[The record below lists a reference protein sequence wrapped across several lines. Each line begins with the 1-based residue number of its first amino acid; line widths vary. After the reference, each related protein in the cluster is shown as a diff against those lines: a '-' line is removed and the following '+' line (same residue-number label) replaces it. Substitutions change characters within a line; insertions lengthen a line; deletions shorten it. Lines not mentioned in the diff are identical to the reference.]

1 MGRRCVVCL
10 TKSDV
15 HWLFSLEHSVKL
27 SSGFVSTT
35 YIYLRFVEQ
44 TLKPIFNSGLIST
57 NLEDPSRGAPL
68 HKLTHFSAAIL
79 AALVA
84 MTRAAM
90 LMPGATFAG
99 LPDTPAIT
107 KPSPLIGAMQTELE
121 RSFKV
126 LGGQDPRAYFI
137 GYTITETQRAEVSG
151 SNGALLSSS
160 EARNRWLQVS
170 ARTGTYTLDNTH
182 KVGEQRMASGGPGTA
197 VPVDN
202 REQG

>member
-1 MGRRCVVCL
+1 
-10 TKSDV
+10 
-15 HWLFSLEHSVKL
+15 
-27 SSGFVSTT
+27 
-35 YIYLRFVEQ
+35 
-44 TLKPIFNSGLIST
+44 
-57 NLEDPSRGAPL
+57 
-68 HKLTHFSAAIL
+68 
-79 AALVA
+79 
-84 MTRAAM
+84 M

-99 LPDTPAIT
+99 LPDTPAIP

-160 EARNRWLQVS
+160 EGRNRWLQGSV
-170 ARTGTYTLDNTH
+170 RTGSYTLDNTH
-182 KVGEQRMASGGPGTA
+182 KVGEQRVASGGPGTA

-202 REQG
+202 DERGARRAIWLGDQRENRDARGVLVQAPPSRQRERAER